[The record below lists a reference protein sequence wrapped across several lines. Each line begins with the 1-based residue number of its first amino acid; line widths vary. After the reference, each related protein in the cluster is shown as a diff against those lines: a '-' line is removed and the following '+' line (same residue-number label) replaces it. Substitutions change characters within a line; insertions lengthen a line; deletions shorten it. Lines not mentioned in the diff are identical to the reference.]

1 MNYIKTNNK
10 LARQSGATLVELSV
24 VIAVIL
30 LLVGVLFIGVTAW
43 KEGANR
49 AACVLNISSIQKAM
63 RSYENANELTTG
75 AVCTIATLTGAGNYF
90 AVAPKC
96 PTAGAVYTDTGTIP
110 ATGTVFATC
119 GNAPPHKPNPAT
131 TANW

>member
-43 KEGANR
+43 KAGANR
-49 AACVLNISSIQKAM
+49 AACVLNISSMQKAV
-63 RSYENANELTTG
+63 RSYENSNEL
-75 AVCTIATLTGAGNYF
+75 AVGAGCTMANIAGAGLYF
-90 AVAPKC
+90 AAVPTC
-96 PTAGAVYTDTGTIP
+96 PTAGGAYVVTGTIP
-110 ATGTVFATC
+110 ATGTVWASCAVAT
-119 GNAPPHKPNPAT
+119 HVPNPAS

>member
-1 MNYIKTNNK
+1 MNHIKTNNK

-63 RSYENANELTTG
+63 RSYENSNELTTG
-75 AVCTIATLTGAGNYF
+75 GVCTIALLTGAGNYF
-90 AVAPKC
+90 AAAPKC
-96 PTAGAVYTDTGTIP
+96 PTAGAAYTDGGLIP
-110 ATGTVFATC
+110 ATGVVFATC
-119 GNAPPHKPNPAT
+119 GNVPPHAPIPAST
-131 TANW
+131 TNW